1 MSMRILAGGFPAAR
15 QVIPMQ
21 EASIQA
27 TEAEGPRTAKPARSR
42 YVGALDGLRVL
53 AILAVLVYHAN
64 PSWLSGGYFGV
75 TIFFVITGYLT
86 TLSIEREIGRAG
98 HLDYPRFVL
107 KRVTRLLPSML
118 AVVGVT
124 TLLCVFL
131 APNLLPKVKS
141 DAVPALL
148 FVENV
153 FYIVRNVSYFANA
166 GLPSPLTHFWYL
178 GVVMQFY
185 VVWPLVLLG
194 MRKVVRSRR
203 MACGFVGALVVVSA
217 VLMALFYDPTGD
229 TARIYYGPDTRAAE
243 LLMGALAALWTGGR
257 GLSLRAIPVVGPR
270 LKDTPAWTCDA
281 LTITCLAG
289 LGVMCFS
296 LNGYSEFAYRGG
308 MLLAAV
314 LTAILV
320 SCLCRPRSVVA
331 RVLGAH
337 PVAEAGKR
345 AFAVYLWHYPLLVT
359 LNPATRTT
367 ALPAWGWALEFL
379 LILACA
385 EASYRLLEKGQGPR
399 ELAGR
404 TMPFGLAVP
413 QVVLGALGVLCA
425 VVLLLVP
432 IAAEQTGVPTEMQQ
446 MSAEEQQYL
455 AEQQA
460 AAEAAQSGGS
470 GDTTSEGGDAQAA
483 ESQQDN
489 TTFDVSGTYFAGT
502 AFAAAIDQINATN
515 FTVDASTGATNA
527 SVILIGDSVPAG
539 AITQF
544 YKYFPNGYIDA
555 KVGRQLY
562 AGVDVYRSCQAAGH
576 DGDVVVWA
584 IGDNGV
590 ARESQVKELIDAVDP
605 SKHVYLCTVR
615 VPLALQDMNN
625 QLFKDVAAQYD
636 NVDVIDWYAESAGHD
651 EYFWSDGTHLRPEG
665 AEAYVLMLRKA
676 ITGR

>member
-1 MSMRILAGGFPAAR
+1 MTE
-15 QVIPMQ
+15 IP
-21 EASIQA
+21 IQDVA
-27 TEAEGPRTAKPARSR
+27 QKSPTARSPR
-42 YVGALDGLRVL
+42 SHYVGALDGLRVL

-64 PSWLSGGYFGV
+64 PSWLPGGYFGV
-75 TIFFVITGYLT
+75 TVFFVLTGYLT

-98 HLDYPRFVL
+98 RLDYPRFVL

-148 FVENV
+148 FVENA

-178 GVVMQFY
+178 GVIMQFY
-185 VVWPLVLLG
+185 VIWPLVLLG

-203 MACGFVGALVVVSA
+203 MACLAVGTLAIASA
-217 VLMALFYDPTGD
+217 VLMAVLYDPTGD

-243 LLMGALAALWTGGR
+243 LLLGALAALWTGGR
-257 GLSLRAIPVVGPR
+257 GLNLRALPAVGPR
-270 LKDTPAWTCDA
+270 LKDAPAWTCDA
-281 LTITCLAG
+281 VALACLAG
-289 LGVMCFS
+289 LGVMCFL

-314 LTAILV
+314 LTAVLA
-320 SCLCRPRSVVA
+320 SCLCRPQSA
-331 RVLGAH
+331 LAHVLGAR

-345 AFAVYLWHYPLLVT
+345 AFAVYLWHYPLLVV

-367 ALPAWGWALEFL
+367 ELPVWGWALEFL
-379 LILACA
+379 LIFVCA
-385 EASYRLLEKGQGPR
+385 ETSYRLFEKGQGPR

-404 TMPFGLAVP
+404 PMPLGLAVP
-413 QVVLGALGVLCA
+413 QVVFGALGILCA
-425 VVLLLVP
+425 LALLFVP
-432 IAAEQTGVPTEMQQ
+432 ISAEQTGVPTEMQQ

-460 AAEAAQSGGS
+460 AAESAQSGDNGEGS
-470 GDTTSEGGDAQAA
+470 DATGEGDGAQA
-483 ESQQDN
+483 EPQQDN

-502 AFAAAIDQINATN
+502 AFAAAIDQINATS

-527 SVILIGDSVPAG
+527 SVVLIGDSVPAG

-555 KVGRQLY
+555 QVGRQLY
-562 AGVDVYRSCQAAGH
+562 AGVDVYRQCQANGH

>member
-1 MSMRILAGGFPAAR
+1 MAETPIQDAAQKSPAAR
-15 QVIPMQ
+15 
-21 EASIQA
+21 S
-27 TEAEGPRTAKPARSR
+27 PRSH

-64 PSWLSGGYFGV
+64 PSWLPGGYFGV
-75 TIFFVITGYLT
+75 TVFFVLTGYLT
-86 TLSIEREIGRAG
+86 TLSVEREIGRAG
-98 HLDYPRFVL
+98 RLDYPRFVL

-118 AVVGVT
+118 AVVGVS
-124 TLLCVFL
+124 TLLCVLL

-185 VVWPLVLLG
+185 VIWPLVLLG

-203 MACGFVGALVVVSA
+203 TACSAVGILSVASA
-217 VLMALFYDPTGD
+217 VLMAVLYDPAGD

-243 LLMGALAALWTGGR
+243 LLLGALAALWTGGR
-257 GLSLRAIPVVGPR
+257 GLNLRALPAVGPR
-270 LKDTPAWTCDA
+270 LKDAPAWTCDA
-281 LTITCLAG
+281 VALACLAG

-314 LTAILV
+314 LTAVLV
-320 SCLCRPRSVVA
+320 SCLCRPQSA
-331 RVLGAH
+331 LAHVLGAR

-345 AFAVYLWHYPLLVT
+345 AFAAYLWHYPLLVI

-367 ALPAWGWALEFL
+367 ELPVWGWALEFL
-379 LILACA
+379 LIFACA
-385 EASYRLLEKGQGPR
+385 EASYRLFEKGQGPR

-404 TMPFGLAVP
+404 PMPLGLAVP
-413 QVVLGALGVLCA
+413 QVAFGALGVLCA
-425 VVLLLVP
+425 LVLLFVP
-432 IAAEQTGVPTEMQQ
+432 ISAEQTGVPTEMQQ

-460 AAEAAQSGGS
+460 AAESAQSGENGDGS
-470 GDTTSEGGDAQAA
+470 DAAGEGDGSQA
-483 ESQQDN
+483 EPQQDN
-489 TTFDVSGTYFAGT
+489 TTFDVNGTYFAGT
-502 AFAAAIDQINATN
+502 AFAAAIDQINATS

-555 KVGRQLY
+555 QVGRQLY
-562 AGVDVYRSCQAAGH
+562 AGLDVYRQCQANGH

-590 ARESQVKELIDAVDP
+590 ARESQVKELIEAVDP
-605 SKHVYLCTVR
+605 SKRVYLCTVR

-665 AEAYVLMLRKA
+665 AEAYILMLRKA

>member
-1 MSMRILAGGFPAAR
+1 MAETPIQDAAQKSPAVR
-15 QVIPMQ
+15 
-21 EASIQA
+21 S
-27 TEAEGPRTAKPARSR
+27 PRSH

-64 PSWLSGGYFGV
+64 PSWLPGGYFGV
-75 TIFFVITGYLT
+75 TVFFVLTGYLT

-98 HLDYPRFVL
+98 RLDYPRFVL

-153 FYIVRNVSYFANA
+153 FYIVRKVSYFVNA

-203 MACGFVGALVVVSA
+203 TACSAVGILSVASA
-217 VLMALFYDPTGD
+217 VLMAVLYDPAGD

-243 LLMGALAALWTGGR
+243 LLLGALAALWTGGR
-257 GLSLRAIPVVGPR
+257 GLNLRALPAVEPR
-270 LKDTPAWTCDA
+270 LKDAPAWTCDA
-281 LTITCLAG
+281 VALACLAG

-314 LTAILV
+314 LTAVLV
-320 SCLCRPRSVVA
+320 SCLCRPQSA
-331 RVLGAH
+331 LAHVLGAR

-345 AFAVYLWHYPLLVT
+345 AFAAYLWHYPLLVI

-367 ALPAWGWALEFL
+367 ELPVWGWALEFL
-379 LILACA
+379 LIFACA
-385 EASYRLLEKGQGPR
+385 EASYRLFEKGQGLR

-404 TMPFGLAVP
+404 PMPLGLAVP
-413 QVVLGALGVLCA
+413 QVAFGALGVLCA
-425 VVLLLVP
+425 LVLLFVP
-432 IAAEQTGVPTEMQQ
+432 ISAEQTGVPTEMQQ

-460 AAEAAQSGGS
+460 AAESARSDENGDGSEAAGEGDGS
-470 GDTTSEGGDAQAA
+470 QA
-483 ESQQDN
+483 EPQQDN

-502 AFAAAIDQINATN
+502 AFAAAIDQINATS

-555 KVGRQLY
+555 QVGRQLY
-562 AGVDVYRSCQAAGH
+562 AGLDVYRQCQANGH

-590 ARESQVKELIDAVDP
+590 ARESQVKELIEAVDP

-665 AEAYVLMLRKA
+665 AEAYILMLRKA

>member
-1 MSMRILAGGFPAAR
+1 MAEAANQGSAAAMTPAGR
-15 QVIPMQ
+15 
-21 EASIQA
+21 A
-27 TEAEGPRTAKPARSR
+27 TRSH

-64 PSWLSGGYFGV
+64 PSWLPGGYFGV
-75 TIFFVITGYLT
+75 TVFFVLTGYLT
-86 TLSIEREIGRAG
+86 TLSIEREIGRARR
-98 HLDYPRFVL
+98 LDYPRFVL

-118 AVVGVT
+118 AVVGVS

-185 VVWPLVLLG
+185 IIWPLVLLG

-203 MACGFVGALVVVSA
+203 IACSAVGILAIASA
-217 VLMALFYDPTGD
+217 VLMAVLYDPTGD
-229 TARIYYGPDTRAAE
+229 TARVYYGPDTRAAE
-243 LLMGALAALWTGGR
+243 LLLGALAALWTGGR
-257 GLSLRAIPVVGPR
+257 GLNLRALPAVGPR
-270 LKDTPAWTCDA
+270 LKDAPAWTCDA
-281 LTITCLAG
+281 VALACLAG

-314 LTAILV
+314 LTAVLA
-320 SCLCRPRSVVA
+320 SCLCRPQSA
-331 RVLGAH
+331 LAHVLGAR

-345 AFAVYLWHYPLLVT
+345 AFAVYLWHYPLLVV

-367 ALPAWGWALEFL
+367 ELPVWGWALEFL
-379 LILACA
+379 LIFVCA
-385 EASYRLLEKGQGPR
+385 EASYRLFEKGQGPR

-404 TMPFGLAVP
+404 PMPLGLAVP
-413 QVVLGALGVLCA
+413 QVVFGALGILCA
-425 VVLLLVP
+425 LALLFVP
-432 IAAEQTGVPTEMQQ
+432 ISAEQTGVPTEMQQ

-460 AAEAAQSGGS
+460 AAESAQSGENGDGS
-470 GDTTSEGGDAQAA
+470 DAADEGDGSQA
-483 ESQQDN
+483 EPQQDN

-502 AFAAAIDQINATN
+502 AFAAAIDQINATS

-527 SVILIGDSVPAG
+527 SVVLIGDSVPAG

-555 KVGRQLY
+555 QVGRQLY
-562 AGVDVYRSCQAAGH
+562 AGVDVYRQCQANGH

-590 ARESQVKELIDAVDP
+590 ARESQVKELIEAVDP

>member
-1 MSMRILAGGFPAAR
+1 MAETPIQDAAQKSPAVR
-15 QVIPMQ
+15 
-21 EASIQA
+21 S
-27 TEAEGPRTAKPARSR
+27 PRSH

-64 PSWLSGGYFGV
+64 PSWLPGGYFGV
-75 TIFFVITGYLT
+75 TVFFVLTGYLT

-98 HLDYPRFVL
+98 RLDYPRFVL

-118 AVVGVT
+118 AVVGVS

-153 FYIVRNVSYFANA
+153 FYIVRKVSYFANA

-203 MACGFVGALVVVSA
+203 TACSAVGILSVASA
-217 VLMALFYDPTGD
+217 VLMAVLYDPAGD

-243 LLMGALAALWTGGR
+243 LLLGALAALWTGGR
-257 GLSLRAIPVVGPR
+257 GLNLRALPAVEPR
-270 LKDTPAWTCDA
+270 LKDAPAWTCDA
-281 LTITCLAG
+281 VALACLAG

-308 MLLAAV
+308 MFLAAV
-314 LTAILV
+314 LTAVLV
-320 SCLCRPRSVVA
+320 SCLCRPQSA
-331 RVLGAH
+331 LAHVLGAR

-345 AFAVYLWHYPLLVT
+345 AFAAYLWHYPLLVI

-367 ALPAWGWALEFL
+367 ELPVWGWALEFL
-379 LILACA
+379 LIFACA
-385 EASYRLLEKGQGPR
+385 EASYRLFEKGQGLR

-404 TMPFGLAVP
+404 PMPLGLAVP
-413 QVVLGALGVLCA
+413 QVAFGALGVLCA
-425 VVLLLVP
+425 LVLLVVP
-432 IAAEQTGVPTEMQQ
+432 ISAEQTGVPTEMQQ

-460 AAEAAQSGGS
+460 AAESAQSGENGDGS
-470 GDTTSEGGDAQAA
+470 DATGEGDGYQA
-483 ESQQDN
+483 EPQQDN

-502 AFAAAIDQINATN
+502 AFAAAIDQINATS

-555 KVGRQLY
+555 QVGRQLY
-562 AGVDVYRSCQAAGH
+562 AGLDVYRQCQANGH

-590 ARESQVKELIDAVDP
+590 ARESQVKELIEAVDP

-665 AEAYVLMLRKA
+665 AEAYILMLRKA

>member
-1 MSMRILAGGFPAAR
+1 MAETPIQDAAQKSPAVR
-15 QVIPMQ
+15 
-21 EASIQA
+21 S
-27 TEAEGPRTAKPARSR
+27 PRSH

-64 PSWLSGGYFGV
+64 PSWLPGGYFGV
-75 TIFFVITGYLT
+75 TVFFVLTGYLT

-98 HLDYPRFVL
+98 RLDYPRFVL

-118 AVVGVT
+118 AVVGVS

-153 FYIVRNVSYFANA
+153 FYIVRKVSYFANA

-185 VVWPLVLLG
+185 VIWPLVLLG

-203 MACGFVGALVVVSA
+203 TACSAVGILSVASA
-217 VLMALFYDPTGD
+217 VLMAVLYDPAGD

-243 LLMGALAALWTGGR
+243 LLLGALAALWTGGR
-257 GLSLRAIPVVGPR
+257 GLNLRALPAVEPR
-270 LKDTPAWTCDA
+270 LKDAPAWTCDA
-281 LTITCLAG
+281 VALACLAG

-314 LTAILV
+314 LTAVLV
-320 SCLCRPRSVVA
+320 SCLCRPQSA
-331 RVLGAH
+331 LAHVLGAR

-345 AFAVYLWHYPLLVT
+345 AFAAYLWHYPLLVI

-367 ALPAWGWALEFL
+367 ELPVWGWALEFL
-379 LILACA
+379 LIFACA
-385 EASYRLLEKGQGPR
+385 EASYRLFEKGQGLR

-404 TMPFGLAVP
+404 PMPLGLAVP
-413 QVVLGALGVLCA
+413 QVAFGALGVLCA
-425 VVLLLVP
+425 LVLLVVP
-432 IAAEQTGVPTEMQQ
+432 ISAEQTGVPTEMQQ

-460 AAEAAQSGGS
+460 AAESARSGENGDGSDAAGEGDGS
-470 GDTTSEGGDAQAA
+470 QA
-483 ESQQDN
+483 EPQQDN

-502 AFAAAIDQINATN
+502 AFAAAIDQINATS

-555 KVGRQLY
+555 QVGRQLY
-562 AGVDVYRSCQAAGH
+562 AGLDVYRQCQANGH

-590 ARESQVKELIDAVDP
+590 ARESQVKELIEAVDP
-605 SKHVYLCTVR
+605 SKHIYLCTVR

-665 AEAYVLMLRKA
+665 AEAYILMLRKA

>member
-1 MSMRILAGGFPAAR
+1 MTETPIQDAAQKSPAAR
-15 QVIPMQ
+15 
-21 EASIQA
+21 S
-27 TEAEGPRTAKPARSR
+27 PRSH

-64 PSWLSGGYFGV
+64 PSWLPGGYFGV
-75 TIFFVITGYLT
+75 TVFFVLTGYLT

-98 HLDYPRFVL
+98 RLDYPRFVL

-153 FYIVRNVSYFANA
+153 FYIVRNVSYFANT

-185 VVWPLVLLG
+185 VIWPLVLLG

-203 MACGFVGALVVVSA
+203 MACSAVGILAIASA
-217 VLMALFYDPTGD
+217 VLMAVLYDPAGD
-229 TARIYYGPDTRAAE
+229 TARVYYGPDTRAAE
-243 LLMGALAALWTGGR
+243 LLLGALAALWTGGR
-257 GLSLRAIPVVGPR
+257 GLNLRALPAVGPR
-270 LKDTPAWTCDA
+270 LKDAPAWTCDA
-281 LTITCLAG
+281 VALACLAG
-289 LGVMCFS
+289 LGVMCFL

-314 LTAILV
+314 LTAVLA
-320 SCLCRPRSVVA
+320 SCLCRPQSA
-331 RVLGAH
+331 LAHVLGAR

-345 AFAVYLWHYPLLVT
+345 AFAVYLWHYPLLVV

-367 ALPAWGWALEFL
+367 ELPVWGWVLEFL
-379 LILACA
+379 LIFACA
-385 EASYRLLEKGQGPR
+385 EASYRLFEKGRSPR

-404 TMPFGLAVP
+404 PMPLGLAVP
-413 QVVLGALGVLCA
+413 QVVFGALGVLCA
-425 VVLLLVP
+425 LVLIFVP
-432 IAAEQTGVPTEMQQ
+432 ISAEQTGVPTEMQQ

-460 AAEAAQSGGS
+460 AAESGENGDGSDAADEGDGS
-470 GDTTSEGGDAQAA
+470 QA
-483 ESQQDN
+483 EPQQDN

-502 AFAAAIDQINATN
+502 AFAAAIDQINATS

-527 SVILIGDSVPAG
+527 SVVLIGDSVPAG

-555 KVGRQLY
+555 QVGRQLY
-562 AGVDVYRSCQAAGH
+562 AGVDVYRQCQANGH

-590 ARESQVKELIDAVDP
+590 ARENQVKELIDAVDP

>member
-1 MSMRILAGGFPAAR
+1 MAEAANQGSAAAMTPAGR
-15 QVIPMQ
+15 
-21 EASIQA
+21 A
-27 TEAEGPRTAKPARSR
+27 TRSH

-64 PSWLSGGYFGV
+64 PSWLPGGYFGV
-75 TIFFVITGYLT
+75 TVFFVVTGYLT

-98 HLDYPRFVL
+98 RLDYPRFVL

-141 DAVPALL
+141 DVVPALL

-185 VVWPLVLLG
+185 VIWPLVLLG

-203 MACGFVGALVVVSA
+203 MACTVVGILAVASA
-217 VLMALFYDPTGD
+217 VLMAVLYDPTGD

-243 LLMGALAALWTGGR
+243 LLLGALAALWTGGH
-257 GLSLRAIPVVGPR
+257 GLNLRALPAMGPR
-270 LKDTPAWTCDA
+270 LKDAPAWTCDA
-281 LTITCLAG
+281 LALACLAG

-314 LTAILV
+314 LTAVLV
-320 SCLCRPRSVVA
+320 SCLCRPQSA
-331 RVLGAH
+331 PAHVLGAR

-345 AFAVYLWHYPLLVT
+345 AFAVYLWHYPMLVV

-367 ALPAWGWALEFL
+367 ELPVWGWALEFM

-385 EASYRLLEKGQGPR
+385 EASYRLFEKGQGPR

-404 TMPFGLAVP
+404 PMPLGLAVP
-413 QVVLGALGVLCA
+413 QVAFGALGVLCA
-425 VVLLLVP
+425 LVLLFVP
-432 IAAEQTGVPTEMQQ
+432 ISAEQTGVPTEMQQ

-460 AAEAAQSGGS
+460 VAESAQSGDNGE
-470 GDTTSEGGDAQAA
+470 GDGAQSEP
-483 ESQQDN
+483 QQDD
-489 TTFDVSGTYFAGT
+489 TKFDVSGTYFAGT
-502 AFAAAIDQINATN
+502 AFAAAIDQINATS

-527 SVILIGDSVPAG
+527 SVVLIGDSVPAG

-555 KVGRQLY
+555 QVGRQLY
-562 AGVDVYRSCQAAGH
+562 AGVDVYRQCQANGH

>member
-1 MSMRILAGGFPAAR
+1 MTETPIQDVAQKSPAAR
-15 QVIPMQ
+15 
-21 EASIQA
+21 S
-27 TEAEGPRTAKPARSR
+27 PRSH

-64 PSWLSGGYFGV
+64 PSWLPGGYFGV
-75 TIFFVITGYLT
+75 TVFFVLTGYLT

-98 HLDYPRFVL
+98 RLDYPRFVL

-148 FVENV
+148 FVENA

-178 GVVMQFY
+178 GVIMQFY
-185 VVWPLVLLG
+185 VIWPLVLLG

-203 MACGFVGALVVVSA
+203 MACLAAGTLAIASA
-217 VLMALFYDPTGD
+217 VLMAVLYDPTGD

-243 LLMGALAALWTGGR
+243 LLLGALAALWTGGR
-257 GLSLRAIPVVGPR
+257 GLNLRALPAVGPR
-270 LKDTPAWTCDA
+270 LKDAPAWTCDA
-281 LTITCLAG
+281 VALACLAG

-314 LTAILV
+314 LTAVLV
-320 SCLCRPRSVVA
+320 SCLCRPQSA
-331 RVLGAH
+331 LAHVLGAR

-345 AFAVYLWHYPLLVT
+345 AFAAYLWHYPLLVV

-367 ALPAWGWALEFL
+367 ELPVWGWALEFL
-379 LILACA
+379 LIFACA
-385 EASYRLLEKGQGPR
+385 EASYRLFEKGRGPR

-404 TMPFGLAVP
+404 PMPLGLAVP
-413 QVVLGALGVLCA
+413 QVVFGALGVLCA
-425 VVLLLVP
+425 LVLLFVP
-432 IAAEQTGVPTEMQQ
+432 ISAEQTGVPTEMQQ

-460 AAEAAQSGGS
+460 AAESAQSGENGDGS
-470 GDTTSEGGDAQAA
+470 DAAGEGDGSQA
-483 ESQQDN
+483 EPQQDN

-502 AFAAAIDQINATN
+502 AFAAAIDQINATS

-555 KVGRQLY
+555 QVGRQLY
-562 AGVDVYRSCQAAGH
+562 AGVDVYRQCQANGH

>member
-1 MSMRILAGGFPAAR
+1 MTETPIQDVAQKSPAAR
-15 QVIPMQ
+15 
-21 EASIQA
+21 S
-27 TEAEGPRTAKPARSR
+27 PRSH

-64 PSWLSGGYFGV
+64 PSWLPGGYFGV
-75 TIFFVITGYLT
+75 TVFFVLTGYLT

-98 HLDYPRFVL
+98 RLDYPRFVL

-178 GVVMQFY
+178 GVLMQFY
-185 VVWPLVLLG
+185 VIWPLVLLG

-203 MACGFVGALVVVSA
+203 MACSAVGILAIASA
-217 VLMALFYDPTGD
+217 VLMAVLYDPTGD

-243 LLMGALAALWTGGR
+243 LLLGALAALWTGGR
-257 GLSLRAIPVVGPR
+257 GLNLRALPAVGSR
-270 LKDTPAWTCDA
+270 LKDASAWTCDA
-281 LTITCLAG
+281 VALACLAG
-289 LGVMCFS
+289 LGIMCFS
-296 LNGYSEFAYRGG
+296 LNGYSEFAYRSG

-314 LTAILV
+314 LTAVLV
-320 SCLCRPRSVVA
+320 SCLCRPQSA
-331 RVLGAH
+331 LAHVLGAR

-345 AFAVYLWHYPLLVT
+345 AFSVYLWHYPLLVV

-367 ALPAWGWALEFL
+367 ELPVWGWALEFL
-379 LILACA
+379 LIFACA
-385 EASYRLLEKGQGPR
+385 EASYRLFEKGRGPR

-404 TMPFGLAVP
+404 PMPLGLAVP
-413 QVVLGALGVLCA
+413 QLVFGALGVLCA
-425 VVLLLVP
+425 LVLLFVP
-432 IAAEQTGVPTEMQQ
+432 ISAEQTGVPTEMQQ

-460 AAEAAQSGGS
+460 AAESAQSGDNGE
-470 GDTTSEGGDAQAA
+470 GDGAQSEP
-483 ESQQDN
+483 QQDN

-502 AFAAAIDQINATN
+502 AFAAAIDQINATS

-555 KVGRQLY
+555 QVGRQLY
-562 AGVDVYRSCQAAGH
+562 AGVDVYRQCQANGH

>member
-1 MSMRILAGGFPAAR
+1 MTEIPIQDAAQKSPAAR
-15 QVIPMQ
+15 
-21 EASIQA
+21 S
-27 TEAEGPRTAKPARSR
+27 PRSH

-64 PSWLSGGYFGV
+64 PSWLPGGYFGV
-75 TIFFVITGYLT
+75 TVFFVLTGYLT

-98 HLDYPRFVL
+98 RLDYPRFVL

-141 DAVPALL
+141 DVVPALL

-178 GVVMQFY
+178 GVIMQFY
-185 VVWPLVLLG
+185 VIWPLVLLG

-203 MACGFVGALVVVSA
+203 MACSAVGILAVASA
-217 VLMALFYDPTGD
+217 VLMAVLYDPAGD

-243 LLMGALAALWTGGR
+243 LLLGALAALWTGGR
-257 GLSLRAIPVVGPR
+257 GLNLRALPAVGPR
-270 LKDTPAWTCDA
+270 LKDAPAWTCDA
-281 LTITCLAG
+281 AALACLAG

-314 LTAILV
+314 LTAVLV
-320 SCLCRPRSVVA
+320 SCLCRPQSA
-331 RVLGAH
+331 LAHVLGAR

-345 AFAVYLWHYPLLVT
+345 AFAVYLWHYPLLVV

-367 ALPAWGWALEFL
+367 ELPVWGWALEFL
-379 LILACA
+379 LIFACA
-385 EASYRLLEKGQGPR
+385 EASYRLFEKGQGPR
-399 ELAGR
+399 ELAGHP
-404 TMPFGLAVP
+404 MPLGLAVP
-413 QVVLGALGVLCA
+413 QVVFGALGVLCA
-425 VVLLLVP
+425 LALLFVP
-432 IAAEQTGVPTEMQQ
+432 ISAEQTGVPTEMQQ

-460 AAEAAQSGGS
+460 AAESAQSGENGDGS
-470 GDTTSEGGDAQAA
+470 DAAGEGDGSQA
-483 ESQQDN
+483 EPQQDN

-502 AFAAAIDQINATN
+502 AFAGAIDQINATS

-555 KVGRQLY
+555 QVGRQLY
-562 AGVDVYRSCQAAGH
+562 AGVDVYRQCQANGH

-590 ARESQVKELIDAVDP
+590 ARESQVKELIDAVEP

>member
-1 MSMRILAGGFPAAR
+1 MTETPIQDVAQKSPAAR
-15 QVIPMQ
+15 
-21 EASIQA
+21 S
-27 TEAEGPRTAKPARSR
+27 PRSH

-64 PSWLSGGYFGV
+64 PSWLPGGYFGV
-75 TIFFVITGYLT
+75 TVFFVLTGYLT

-98 HLDYPRFVL
+98 RLDYPRFVL

-178 GVVMQFY
+178 GVLMQFY
-185 VVWPLVLLG
+185 VIWPLVLLG

-203 MACGFVGALVVVSA
+203 MACSAVGILAIASA
-217 VLMALFYDPTGD
+217 VLMAVLYDPTGD

-243 LLMGALAALWTGGR
+243 LLLGALAALWTGGR
-257 GLSLRAIPVVGPR
+257 GLNLRALPAVGSR
-270 LKDTPAWTCDA
+270 LKDASAWTCDA
-281 LTITCLAG
+281 VALACLAG
-289 LGVMCFS
+289 LGIMCFS
-296 LNGYSEFAYRGG
+296 LNGYSEFAYRSG

-314 LTAILV
+314 LTAVLV
-320 SCLCRPRSVVA
+320 SCLCRPQSA
-331 RVLGAH
+331 LAHVLGAR

-345 AFAVYLWHYPLLVT
+345 AFSVYLWHYPLLVV

-367 ALPAWGWALEFL
+367 ELPVWGWALEFL
-379 LILACA
+379 LIFACA
-385 EASYRLLEKGQGPR
+385 EASYRLFEKGRGPR

-404 TMPFGLAVP
+404 PMPLGLAVP
-413 QVVLGALGVLCA
+413 QVVFGALGVLCA
-425 VVLLLVP
+425 LVLLFVP
-432 IAAEQTGVPTEMQQ
+432 ISAEQTGVPTEMQQ

-460 AAEAAQSGGS
+460 AAESAQSGDNGE
-470 GDTTSEGGDAQAA
+470 GDGAQSEP
-483 ESQQDN
+483 QQDN

-502 AFAAAIDQINATN
+502 AFAAAIDQINATS

-539 AITQF
+539 AVTQF

-555 KVGRQLY
+555 QVGRQLY

>member
-1 MSMRILAGGFPAAR
+1 MSETPIQDAAQKSPAVR
-15 QVIPMQ
+15 
-21 EASIQA
+21 S
-27 TEAEGPRTAKPARSR
+27 PRSH

-64 PSWLSGGYFGV
+64 PSWLPGGYFGV
-75 TIFFVITGYLT
+75 TVFFVLTGYLT

-98 HLDYPRFVL
+98 RLDYPRFVL

-118 AVVGVT
+118 AVVGVS

-153 FYIVRNVSYFANA
+153 FYIVRKVSYFANA

-203 MACGFVGALVVVSA
+203 TACSAVGILSVASA
-217 VLMALFYDPTGD
+217 VLMAVLYDPAGD

-243 LLMGALAALWTGGR
+243 LLLGALAALWTGGR
-257 GLSLRAIPVVGPR
+257 GLNLRALPAVEPR
-270 LKDTPAWTCDA
+270 LKDAPAWTCDA
-281 LTITCLAG
+281 VALACLAG

-314 LTAILV
+314 LTAVLV
-320 SCLCRPRSVVA
+320 SCLCRPQSA
-331 RVLGAH
+331 LAHVLGAR

-345 AFAVYLWHYPLLVT
+345 AFAAYLWHYPLLVI

-367 ALPAWGWALEFL
+367 ELPVWGWALEFL
-379 LILACA
+379 LIFACA
-385 EASYRLLEKGQGPR
+385 EASYRLFEKGQGPR

-404 TMPFGLAVP
+404 PMPLGLAVP
-413 QVVLGALGVLCA
+413 QVAFGALGVLCA
-425 VVLLLVP
+425 LVLLVVP
-432 IAAEQTGVPTEMQQ
+432 ISAEQTGVPTEMQQ

-460 AAEAAQSGGS
+460 AAESARSGENGDGSDAAGEGDGS
-470 GDTTSEGGDAQAA
+470 QA
-483 ESQQDN
+483 EPQQDN

-502 AFAAAIDQINATN
+502 AFAAAIDQINATS

-555 KVGRQLY
+555 QVGRQLY
-562 AGVDVYRSCQAAGH
+562 AGLDVYRQCQANGH

-590 ARESQVKELIDAVDP
+590 ARESQVKELIEAVDP

-665 AEAYVLMLRKA
+665 AEAYILMLRKA

>member
-1 MSMRILAGGFPAAR
+1 MTETPIQDVAQKSPAAR
-15 QVIPMQ
+15 
-21 EASIQA
+21 S
-27 TEAEGPRTAKPARSR
+27 PRSH

-53 AILAVLVYHAN
+53 AILAVLLYHAN
-64 PSWLSGGYFGV
+64 PSWLPGGYFGV
-75 TIFFVITGYLT
+75 TVFFVVTGYLT

-98 HLDYPRFVL
+98 RLDYPRFVL

-148 FVENV
+148 FVENI

-203 MACGFVGALVVVSA
+203 MACSAVGLLAIASA
-217 VLMALFYDPTGD
+217 VLMAVLYDPTGD

-243 LLMGALAALWTGGR
+243 LLLGALAALWTGGR
-257 GLSLRAIPVVGPR
+257 GLNLRALPAVGPR
-270 LKDTPAWTCDA
+270 LKDAPAWTCDA
-281 LTITCLAG
+281 VALACLAG

-314 LTAILV
+314 LTAVLV
-320 SCLCRPRSVVA
+320 SCLCRPQSA
-331 RVLGAH
+331 LAHVLGARR
-337 PVAEAGKR
+337 VAEAGKR
-345 AFAVYLWHYPLLVT
+345 AFAVYLWHYPLLVV

-367 ALPAWGWALEFL
+367 ELPVWGWALEFL
-379 LILACA
+379 LIFACA
-385 EASYRLLEKGQGPR
+385 EASYQLFEKGRGPR

-404 TMPFGLAVP
+404 PMPLGLAVP
-413 QVVLGALGVLCA
+413 QVAFGALGVLCA
-425 VVLLLVP
+425 LVLLFVP
-432 IAAEQTGVPTEMQQ
+432 ISAEQTGVPTEMQQ

-460 AAEAAQSGGS
+460 AAESAQSGKS
-470 GDTTSEGGDAQAA
+470 GEGDDSQA
-483 ESQQDN
+483 EPQQDN

-502 AFAAAIDQINATN
+502 AFAAAIDQINATS

-539 AITQF
+539 AVTQF

-555 KVGRQLY
+555 QVGRQLY
-562 AGVDVYRSCQAAGH
+562 AGVDVYRQCQANGH

-636 NVDVIDWYAESAGHD
+636 NVDVIDWYAQSAGHD

>member
-1 MSMRILAGGFPAAR
+1 MTETPIQDAAQKSPATR
-15 QVIPMQ
+15 
-21 EASIQA
+21 S
-27 TEAEGPRTAKPARSR
+27 PRSH

-64 PSWLSGGYFGV
+64 PSWLPGGYFGV
-75 TIFFVITGYLT
+75 TVFFVLTGYLT

-98 HLDYPRFVL
+98 RLDYPRFVL

-141 DAVPALL
+141 DAVPAFL

-185 VVWPLVLLG
+185 AIWPLVLLG

-203 MACGFVGALVVVSA
+203 MACSAVGILAVASA
-217 VLMALFYDPTGD
+217 VLMAVLYDPAGD
-229 TARIYYGPDTRAAE
+229 TARVYYGPDTRAAE
-243 LLMGALAALWTGGR
+243 LLLGALAALWTGGR
-257 GLSLRAIPVVGPR
+257 GLNLRALPAVGPR
-270 LKDTPAWTCDA
+270 LKDAPAWTCDA
-281 LTITCLAG
+281 VALACLAG

-314 LTAILV
+314 LTAVLV
-320 SCLCRPRSVVA
+320 SCLCRPQSA
-331 RVLGAH
+331 LAHVLGAR

-345 AFAVYLWHYPLLVT
+345 AFAVYLWHYPLLVV

-367 ALPAWGWALEFL
+367 ELPVWGWALEFL
-379 LILACA
+379 LIFACA
-385 EASYRLLEKGQGPR
+385 EASYRLFEKGQGPR
-399 ELAGR
+399 EVTGR
-404 TMPFGLAVP
+404 PMPLGLAVP
-413 QVVLGALGVLCA
+413 QVAFGALGVLCA
-425 VVLLLVP
+425 LVLLFVP
-432 IAAEQTGVPTEMQQ
+432 TSAEQTGVPTEMQQ

-460 AAEAAQSGGS
+460 AAESAQSGENDDGS
-470 GDTTSEGGDAQAA
+470 DAAGEGDGSQA
-483 ESQQDN
+483 EPQQDN

-502 AFAAAIDQINATN
+502 AFAAAIDQINATS

-527 SVILIGDSVPAG
+527 SVVLIGDSVPAG

-555 KVGRQLY
+555 QVGRQLY
-562 AGVDVYRSCQAAGH
+562 AGVDVYRQCQANGH

-590 ARESQVKELIDAVDP
+590 ARESQVKELIEAVDP

>member
-1 MSMRILAGGFPAAR
+1 MTETPIQDVAQKSPAAR
-15 QVIPMQ
+15 
-21 EASIQA
+21 S
-27 TEAEGPRTAKPARSR
+27 PRSH

-64 PSWLSGGYFGV
+64 PSWLPGGYFGV
-75 TIFFVITGYLT
+75 TVFFVVTGYLT

-98 HLDYPRFVL
+98 RLDYPRFVL

-118 AVVGVT
+118 AAVGVT

-185 VVWPLVLLG
+185 VIWPLVLLG

-203 MACGFVGALVVVSA
+203 MACSAVGILAIASA
-217 VLMALFYDPTGD
+217 VLMAVLYDPTGD

-243 LLMGALAALWTGGR
+243 LLLGALAALWTGGR
-257 GLSLRAIPVVGPR
+257 GLNLRALPAVGPR
-270 LKDTPAWTCDA
+270 LKDAPAWTCDA
-281 LTITCLAG
+281 VALACLAG

-314 LTAILV
+314 LTAVLV
-320 SCLCRPRSVVA
+320 SCLCRPQSA
-331 RVLGAH
+331 LAHVLGAR

-345 AFAVYLWHYPLLVT
+345 AFAVYLWHYPLLVV

-367 ALPAWGWALEFL
+367 ELPVWGWALEFL
-379 LILACA
+379 LIFACA
-385 EASYRLLEKGQGPR
+385 EASYQLFEKGQGPR

-404 TMPFGLAVP
+404 PMPLGLAVP
-413 QVVLGALGVLCA
+413 QVAFGALGVLCA
-425 VVLLLVP
+425 LALLFVP
-432 IAAEQTGVPTEMQQ
+432 ISAEQTGVPTEMQQ

-460 AAEAAQSGGS
+460 AAESAQSGDNGE
-470 GDTTSEGGDAQAA
+470 GDGAQSEP
-483 ESQQDN
+483 QQDN

-502 AFAAAIDQINATN
+502 AFAAAIDQINATS

-555 KVGRQLY
+555 QVGRQLY
-562 AGVDVYRSCQAAGH
+562 AGVDVYRQCQANGH

-636 NVDVIDWYAESAGHD
+636 NVDVIDWYAQSAGHD

>member
-1 MSMRILAGGFPAAR
+1 MAETPIQDAAQKSPAVR
-15 QVIPMQ
+15 
-21 EASIQA
+21 S
-27 TEAEGPRTAKPARSR
+27 PRSH

-64 PSWLSGGYFGV
+64 PSWLPGGYFGV
-75 TIFFVITGYLT
+75 TVFFVLTGYLT

-98 HLDYPRFVL
+98 RLDYPRFVL

-118 AVVGVT
+118 AVVGVS

-153 FYIVRNVSYFANA
+153 FYIVRKVSYFANA

-185 VVWPLVLLG
+185 VIWPLVLLG

-203 MACGFVGALVVVSA
+203 TACSAVGILSVASA
-217 VLMALFYDPTGD
+217 VLMAVLYDPAGD

-243 LLMGALAALWTGGR
+243 LLLGALAALWTGGR
-257 GLSLRAIPVVGPR
+257 GLNLRALPAVEPR
-270 LKDTPAWTCDA
+270 LKDAPAWTCDA
-281 LTITCLAG
+281 VALACLAG

-308 MLLAAV
+308 MLLSAV
-314 LTAILV
+314 LTAVLV
-320 SCLCRPRSVVA
+320 SCLCRPQSA
-331 RVLGAH
+331 LAHVLGAR

-345 AFAVYLWHYPLLVT
+345 AFAAYLWHYPLLVI

-367 ALPAWGWALEFL
+367 EIPVWGWALEFL
-379 LILACA
+379 LIFACA
-385 EASYRLLEKGQGPR
+385 EASYRLFEKGQGPR

-404 TMPFGLAVP
+404 PMPLGLAVP
-413 QVVLGALGVLCA
+413 QVAFGALGVLCA
-425 VVLLLVP
+425 LVLLVVP
-432 IAAEQTGVPTEMQQ
+432 ISAEQTGVPTEMQQ

-460 AAEAAQSGGS
+460 AAESARSGENGDGSDAAGEGDGS
-470 GDTTSEGGDAQAA
+470 QA
-483 ESQQDN
+483 EPQQDN

-502 AFAAAIDQINATN
+502 AFAAAIDQINATS

-555 KVGRQLY
+555 QVGRQLY
-562 AGVDVYRSCQAAGH
+562 AGLDVYRQCQANGH

-590 ARESQVKELIDAVDP
+590 ARESQVKELIEAVDP

-665 AEAYVLMLRKA
+665 AEAYILMLRKA

>member
-1 MSMRILAGGFPAAR
+1 MEEAFPKDGADDGTLGSR
-15 QVIPMQ
+15 
-21 EASIQA
+21 
-27 TEAEGPRTAKPARSR
+27 GARSR

-64 PSWLSGGYFGV
+64 PSWLPGGYFGV
-75 TIFFVITGYLT
+75 TVFFVITGYLT
-86 TLSIEREIGRAG
+86 TLSIEREIGRTG
-98 HLDYPRFVL
+98 RLDYPRFVL
-107 KRVTRLLPSML
+107 RRVTRLLPSML

-141 DAVPALL
+141 DAMPALL

-153 FYIVRNVSYFANA
+153 LYIVRNVSYFANA

-203 MACGFVGALVVVSA
+203 MACGVVGVLVVVSA
-217 VLMALFYDPTGD
+217 VLMAVFYDPTGD

-243 LLMGALAALWTGGR
+243 LLMGGLAALWTGGR
-257 GLSLRAIPVVGPR
+257 GLNLGTIPKLGSR
-270 LKDTPAWTCDA
+270 LKNAPAWTCDGLA
-281 LTITCLAG
+281 VACLAG
-289 LGVMCFS
+289 LSVMCFS

-314 LTAILV
+314 LTAVLV
-320 SCLCRPRSVVA
+320 SCLCRPGSVTA
-331 RVLGAH
+331 RVLGAR

-345 AFAVYLWHYPLLVT
+345 AFAVYLWHYPLLVV

-367 ALPAWGWALEFL
+367 ELPVWGWALEFL
-379 LILACA
+379 LIFACA
-385 EASYRLLEKGQGPR
+385 EASYWLFEKGQGPR

-404 TMPFGLAVP
+404 PMPLGLAVP
-413 QVVLGALGVLCA
+413 QVAFGALGVLCA
-425 VVLLLVP
+425 LVLLFVP
-432 IAAEQTGVPTEMQQ
+432 ISAEQTGVPTEMQQ

-460 AAEAAQSGGS
+460 AAESAQSGENGDGS
-470 GDTTSEGGDAQAA
+470 DAAGEGDGSQA
-483 ESQQDN
+483 EPQQDN
-489 TTFDVSGTYFAGT
+489 TNFDVSGTYFAGT
-502 AFAAAIDQINATN
+502 AFAAAIDQINATS

-555 KVGRQLY
+555 QVGRQLY
-562 AGVDVYRSCQAAGH
+562 AGLDVYRQCQANGH

-590 ARESQVKELIDAVDP
+590 ARESQVKELIEAVDP

-651 EYFWSDGTHLRPEG
+651 DYFWSDGTHLRPEG

>member
-1 MSMRILAGGFPAAR
+1 MAETPIQDAAQKSPAVR
-15 QVIPMQ
+15 
-21 EASIQA
+21 S
-27 TEAEGPRTAKPARSR
+27 PRSH

-64 PSWLSGGYFGV
+64 PSWLPGGYFGV
-75 TIFFVITGYLT
+75 TVFFVLTGYLT

-98 HLDYPRFVL
+98 RLDYPRFVL

-118 AVVGVT
+118 AVVGVS

-153 FYIVRNVSYFANA
+153 FYIVRKVSYFANA

-185 VVWPLVLLG
+185 VIWPLVLLG

-203 MACGFVGALVVVSA
+203 TACSAVGILSVASA
-217 VLMALFYDPTGD
+217 VLMAVLYDPAGD

-243 LLMGALAALWTGGR
+243 LLLGALAALWTGGR
-257 GLSLRAIPVVGPR
+257 GLNLRALPAVEPR
-270 LKDTPAWTCDA
+270 LKDAPAWTCDA
-281 LTITCLAG
+281 VALACLAG

-314 LTAILV
+314 LTAVLV
-320 SCLCRPRSVVA
+320 SCLCRPQSA
-331 RVLGAH
+331 LAHVLGAR

-345 AFAVYLWHYPLLVT
+345 AFAAYLWHYPLLVI

-367 ALPAWGWALEFL
+367 ELPVWGWALEFL
-379 LILACA
+379 LIFACA
-385 EASYRLLEKGQGPR
+385 EASYRLFEKGQGLR

-404 TMPFGLAVP
+404 PMPLGLAVP
-413 QVVLGALGVLCA
+413 QVAFGALGVLCA
-425 VVLLLVP
+425 LVLLVVP
-432 IAAEQTGVPTEMQQ
+432 ISAEQTGVPTEMQQ

-460 AAEAAQSGGS
+460 AAESARSGENGDGSDAAGE
-470 GDTTSEGGDAQAA
+470 GDGYQA
-483 ESQQDN
+483 EPQQDN

-502 AFAAAIDQINATN
+502 AFAAAIDQINATS

-555 KVGRQLY
+555 QVGRQLY
-562 AGVDVYRSCQAAGH
+562 AGLDVYRQCQANGH

-590 ARESQVKELIDAVDP
+590 ARESQVKELIEAVDP

-665 AEAYVLMLRKA
+665 AEAYILMLRKA

>member
-1 MSMRILAGGFPAAR
+1 MTETPIQDVAQKSPAAR
-15 QVIPMQ
+15 
-21 EASIQA
+21 S
-27 TEAEGPRTAKPARSR
+27 PRSH

-53 AILAVLVYHAN
+53 AILAVLFYHAN
-64 PSWLSGGYFGV
+64 PSWLPGGYFGV
-75 TIFFVITGYLT
+75 TVFFVVTGYLT

-98 HLDYPRFVL
+98 RLDYPRFVL

-185 VVWPLVLLG
+185 VIWPLVLLG

-203 MACGFVGALVVVSA
+203 MACSAVGILAIASA
-217 VLMALFYDPTGD
+217 VLMAVLYDPTGD

-243 LLMGALAALWTGGR
+243 LLLGALAALWTGGR
-257 GLSLRAIPVVGPR
+257 GLNLRALPAVGPR
-270 LKDTPAWTCDA
+270 LKDAPAWTCDA
-281 LTITCLAG
+281 VALACLTG
-289 LGVMCFS
+289 LGVMCFL

-314 LTAILV
+314 LTAVLA
-320 SCLCRPRSVVA
+320 SCLCRQQSA
-331 RVLGAH
+331 LAHVLGAR

-345 AFAVYLWHYPLLVT
+345 AFAVYLWHYPLLVV

-367 ALPAWGWALEFL
+367 ELPVWGWALEFL
-379 LILACA
+379 LIFACA
-385 EASYRLLEKGQGPR
+385 EASYRLFEKGQGPR
-399 ELAGR
+399 ELAGCP
-404 TMPFGLAVP
+404 MPLGLAVP
-413 QVVLGALGVLCA
+413 QVAFGALGVLCA
-425 VVLLLVP
+425 LVLLFVP
-432 IAAEQTGVPTEMQQ
+432 IPAEQTGVPTEMQQ

-460 AAEAAQSGGS
+460 AAESAQSGENGDGS
-470 GDTTSEGGDAQAA
+470 NAAGEGDGSQA
-483 ESQQDN
+483 EPQQDN

-502 AFAAAIDQINATN
+502 AFAAAIGQINATS

-539 AITQF
+539 AVTQF

-555 KVGRQLY
+555 QVGRQLY
-562 AGVDVYRSCQAAGH
+562 AGVDVYRQCQANGH

-636 NVDVIDWYAESAGHD
+636 NVDVIDWYAQSAGHD

>member
-1 MSMRILAGGFPAAR
+1 MTETPIQDVAQKSPAAR
-15 QVIPMQ
+15 
-21 EASIQA
+21 S
-27 TEAEGPRTAKPARSR
+27 PRSH

-64 PSWLSGGYFGV
+64 PSWLPGGYFGV
-75 TIFFVITGYLT
+75 TVFFVLTGYLT

-98 HLDYPRFVL
+98 RLDYPRFVL

-141 DAVPALL
+141 DVVPALL

-185 VVWPLVLLG
+185 VIWPLVLLG

-203 MACGFVGALVVVSA
+203 MACTVVGVLAVASA
-217 VLMALFYDPTGD
+217 VLMAVLYDPAGD

-243 LLMGALAALWTGGR
+243 LLLGALAALWTGGR
-257 GLSLRAIPVVGPR
+257 GLNLRALPAVGPR
-270 LKDTPAWTCDA
+270 LKDAPAWTCDA
-281 LTITCLAG
+281 AALACLAG

-314 LTAILV
+314 LTAVLV
-320 SCLCRPRSVVA
+320 SCLCRPQSA
-331 RVLGAH
+331 LAHVLGAR

-345 AFAVYLWHYPLLVT
+345 AFAVYLWHYPLLVV

-367 ALPAWGWALEFL
+367 ELPVWGWVLEFL
-379 LILACA
+379 LIFACA
-385 EASYRLLEKGQGPR
+385 ECSYRLLEKGQGPR
-399 ELAGR
+399 EVAGR
-404 TMPFGLAVP
+404 AMPLGLSVS
-413 QVVLGALGVLCA
+413 QVALGALGVLCA
-425 VVLLLVP
+425 VVLLFVP
-432 IAAEQTGVPTEMQQ
+432 ISAEQTGVPTEMQQ

-460 AAEAAQSGGS
+460 AAEATQSGDNGEGNGAQS
-470 GDTTSEGGDAQAA
+470 EP
-483 ESQQDN
+483 QQDN

-502 AFAAAIDQINATN
+502 AFAAAIDQINATS

-527 SVILIGDSVPAG
+527 SVVLIGDSVPAG

-555 KVGRQLY
+555 QVGRQLY
-562 AGVDVYRSCQAAGH
+562 AGVDVYRQCQANGH

>member
-1 MSMRILAGGFPAAR
+1 MAETPIQDAAQKSPAVR
-15 QVIPMQ
+15 
-21 EASIQA
+21 S
-27 TEAEGPRTAKPARSR
+27 PRSH

-64 PSWLSGGYFGV
+64 PSWLPGGYFGV
-75 TIFFVITGYLT
+75 TVFFVLTGYLT

-98 HLDYPRFVL
+98 RLDYPRFVL

-118 AVVGVT
+118 AVVGVS

-153 FYIVRNVSYFANA
+153 FYIVRKVSYFANA

-185 VVWPLVLLG
+185 VIWPLVLLG

-203 MACGFVGALVVVSA
+203 TACSAVGILSVASA
-217 VLMALFYDPTGD
+217 VLMAVLYDPAGD

-243 LLMGALAALWTGGR
+243 LLLGALAALWTGGR
-257 GLSLRAIPVVGPR
+257 GLNLRALPAVEPR
-270 LKDTPAWTCDA
+270 LKDAPAWTCDA
-281 LTITCLAG
+281 VALACLAG

-314 LTAILV
+314 LTAVLV
-320 SCLCRPRSVVA
+320 SCLCRPQSA
-331 RVLGAH
+331 LAHVLGAR

-345 AFAVYLWHYPLLVT
+345 AFAAYLWHYPLLVI

-367 ALPAWGWALEFL
+367 ELPVWGWALEFL
-379 LILACA
+379 LIFACA
-385 EASYRLLEKGQGPR
+385 EASYRLIEKGQGPR

-404 TMPFGLAVP
+404 PMPLGLAVP
-413 QVVLGALGVLCA
+413 QVAFGALGVLCA
-425 VVLLLVP
+425 LVLLFVP
-432 IAAEQTGVPTEMQQ
+432 ISAEQTGVPTEMQQ

-460 AAEAAQSGGS
+460 AAESAQSGENGDGS
-470 GDTTSEGGDAQAA
+470 DATGEGDGYQA
-483 ESQQDN
+483 EPQQDN

-502 AFAAAIDQINATN
+502 AFAAAIDQINATS

-555 KVGRQLY
+555 QVGRQLY
-562 AGVDVYRSCQAAGH
+562 AGLDVYRQCQANGH

-590 ARESQVKELIDAVDP
+590 ARESQVKELIEAVDP

-665 AEAYVLMLRKA
+665 AEAYILMLRKA

>member
-1 MSMRILAGGFPAAR
+1 MTETPIQDAAQKSPAAR
-15 QVIPMQ
+15 
-21 EASIQA
+21 S
-27 TEAEGPRTAKPARSR
+27 PRSH

-64 PSWLSGGYFGV
+64 PSWLPGGYFGV
-75 TIFFVITGYLT
+75 TVFFVLTGYLT

-98 HLDYPRFVL
+98 RLDYPRFVL

-118 AVVGVT
+118 AVVGVS

-153 FYIVRNVSYFANA
+153 FYIVRKVSYFANA

-185 VVWPLVLLG
+185 VIWPLVLLG
-194 MRKVVRSRR
+194 LRKVVRSRR
-203 MACGFVGALVVVSA
+203 AACSAVGILSVASA
-217 VLMALFYDPTGD
+217 VLMAVLYDPAGD

-243 LLMGALAALWTGGR
+243 LLLGALAALWTGGR
-257 GLSLRAIPVVGPR
+257 GLNLRALPAVGPR
-270 LKDTPAWTCDA
+270 LKDAPAWTCDA
-281 LTITCLAG
+281 VALACLAG

-314 LTAILV
+314 LTAVLV
-320 SCLCRPRSVVA
+320 SCLCRPQSA
-331 RVLGAH
+331 LAHVLGAR

-345 AFAVYLWHYPLLVT
+345 AFAAYLWHYPLLVV

-367 ALPAWGWALEFL
+367 ELPVWGWALEFL
-379 LILACA
+379 LIFACA
-385 EASYRLLEKGQGPR
+385 ESSYQLFEKGQGPR

-404 TMPFGLAVP
+404 PMPLGLAVP
-413 QVVLGALGVLCA
+413 QVAFGALGVLCA
-425 VVLLLVP
+425 LVLLFVP
-432 IAAEQTGVPTEMQQ
+432 ISAEQTGVPTEMQQ

-460 AAEAAQSGGS
+460 AAESAQSGENGDGS
-470 GDTTSEGGDAQAA
+470 EAAGEGDGSQA
-483 ESQQDN
+483 EPQQDN

-555 KVGRQLY
+555 QVGRQLY
-562 AGVDVYRSCQAAGH
+562 AGLDVYRQCQANGH

-590 ARESQVKELIDAVDP
+590 ARESQVKELIEAVDP

-665 AEAYVLMLRKA
+665 AEAYVLMLRRA

>member
-1 MSMRILAGGFPAAR
+1 MTETPIQDVAQKSPAAR
-15 QVIPMQ
+15 
-21 EASIQA
+21 S
-27 TEAEGPRTAKPARSR
+27 PRSH

-64 PSWLSGGYFGV
+64 PSWLPGGYFGV
-75 TIFFVITGYLT
+75 TVFFVVTGYLT

-98 HLDYPRFVL
+98 RLDYPRFVL

-185 VVWPLVLLG
+185 VIWPLVLLG

-203 MACGFVGALVVVSA
+203 MACSA
-217 VLMALFYDPTGD
+217 VGILAIASALLMAVLYDPTGD

-243 LLMGALAALWTGGR
+243 LLLGALAALWTGGR
-257 GLSLRAIPVVGPR
+257 GLNLRALPAVGPR
-270 LKDTPAWTCDA
+270 LKDAPAWTCDA
-281 LTITCLAG
+281 VALACLAG
-289 LGVMCFS
+289 LGVMCFL

-314 LTAILV
+314 LTAVLA
-320 SCLCRPRSVVA
+320 SCLCRPQSA
-331 RVLGAH
+331 LAHVLGAR

-345 AFAVYLWHYPLLVT
+345 AFAIYLWHYPLLVV

-367 ALPAWGWALEFL
+367 ELPVWGWALEFL
-379 LILACA
+379 LIFACA
-385 EASYRLLEKGQGPR
+385 EASYRLFEKGRGPR
-399 ELAGR
+399 ELAGHP
-404 TMPFGLAVP
+404 MPLGLAVP
-413 QVVLGALGVLCA
+413 QVAFGALGVLCA
-425 VVLLLVP
+425 LVLLFVP
-432 IAAEQTGVPTEMQQ
+432 ISAEQTGVPTEMQQ

-460 AAEAAQSGGS
+460 AAESAQSGDNGE
-470 GDTTSEGGDAQAA
+470 GDGAQSEP
-483 ESQQDN
+483 QQDN

-502 AFAAAIDQINATN
+502 AFAAAIDQINATS
-515 FTVDASTGATNA
+515 FTVDSSTGATNA

-555 KVGRQLY
+555 QVGRQLY
-562 AGVDVYRSCQAAGH
+562 AGVDVYRQCQANGH

-636 NVDVIDWYAESAGHD
+636 NVDVIDWYAQSAGHD

>member
-1 MSMRILAGGFPAAR
+1 MAEAFPKDGADDGTLGSR
-15 QVIPMQ
+15 
-21 EASIQA
+21 
-27 TEAEGPRTAKPARSR
+27 GARSR

-64 PSWLSGGYFGV
+64 PSWLPGGYFGV
-75 TIFFVITGYLT
+75 TVFFVITGYLT
-86 TLSIEREIGRAG
+86 TLSIEREIGRTG
-98 HLDYPRFVL
+98 RLDYPRFVL
-107 KRVTRLLPSML
+107 RRVTRLLPSML

-141 DAVPALL
+141 DAMPALL

-153 FYIVRNVSYFANA
+153 LYIVRNVSYFANA

-203 MACGFVGALVVVSA
+203 MACGVVGVLVVVSA
-217 VLMALFYDPTGD
+217 VLMAVFYDPTGD

-243 LLMGALAALWTGGR
+243 LLMGGLAALWTGGR
-257 GLSLRAIPVVGPR
+257 GLNLGTIPKLGSR
-270 LKDTPAWTCDA
+270 LKNAPAWTCDGLA
-281 LTITCLAG
+281 VACLAG
-289 LGVMCFS
+289 LSVMCFS

-314 LTAILV
+314 LTAVLV
-320 SCLCRPRSVVA
+320 SCLCRPGSVTA
-331 RVLGAH
+331 RVLGAR

-345 AFAVYLWHYPLLVT
+345 AFAVYLWHYPLLVV

-367 ALPAWGWALEFL
+367 ELPVWGWALEFL
-379 LILACA
+379 LIFACA
-385 EASYRLLEKGQGPR
+385 EASYRLFEKGQGPR

-404 TMPFGLAVP
+404 PMPLGLAVP
-413 QVVLGALGVLCA
+413 QVAFGALGVLCA
-425 VVLLLVP
+425 LVLLFVP
-432 IAAEQTGVPTEMQQ
+432 ISAEQTGVPTEMQQ

-460 AAEAAQSGGS
+460 AAESAQSGENGDGS
-470 GDTTSEGGDAQAA
+470 DAAGEGDGSQA
-483 ESQQDN
+483 EPQQDN

-502 AFAAAIDQINATN
+502 AFAAAIDQINATS

-555 KVGRQLY
+555 QVGRQLY
-562 AGVDVYRSCQAAGH
+562 AGLDVYRQCQANGH

-590 ARESQVKELIDAVDP
+590 ARESQVKELIEAVDP

-665 AEAYVLMLRKA
+665 AEAYILMLRKA

>member
-1 MSMRILAGGFPAAR
+1 MAETPIQDAAQKSPAVR
-15 QVIPMQ
+15 
-21 EASIQA
+21 S
-27 TEAEGPRTAKPARSR
+27 PRSH

-64 PSWLSGGYFGV
+64 PSWLPGGYFGV
-75 TIFFVITGYLT
+75 TVFFVLTGYLT

-98 HLDYPRFVL
+98 RLDYPRFVL

-118 AVVGVT
+118 AVVGVS

-153 FYIVRNVSYFANA
+153 FYIVRKVSYFANA

-185 VVWPLVLLG
+185 VIWPLVLLG

-203 MACGFVGALVVVSA
+203 TACSAVGILSVASA
-217 VLMALFYDPTGD
+217 VLMAVLYDPAGD

-243 LLMGALAALWTGGR
+243 LLLGALAALWTGGR
-257 GLSLRAIPVVGPR
+257 GLNLRALPAVEPR
-270 LKDTPAWTCDA
+270 LKDAPAWTCDA
-281 LTITCLAG
+281 VALACLAG

-314 LTAILV
+314 LTAVLV
-320 SCLCRPRSVVA
+320 SCLCRPQSA
-331 RVLGAH
+331 LAHVLGAR

-345 AFAVYLWHYPLLVT
+345 AFAAYLWHYPLLVI

-367 ALPAWGWALEFL
+367 ELPVWGWALEFL
-379 LILACA
+379 LIFACA
-385 EASYRLLEKGQGPR
+385 EASYRLFEKGQGPR

-404 TMPFGLAVP
+404 PMPLGLAVP
-413 QVVLGALGVLCA
+413 QVAFGALGVLCA
-425 VVLLLVP
+425 LVLLVVP
-432 IAAEQTGVPTEMQQ
+432 ISAEQTGVPTEMQQ

-460 AAEAAQSGGS
+460 AAESARSGENGDGSDAAGEGDGS
-470 GDTTSEGGDAQAA
+470 QA
-483 ESQQDN
+483 EPQQDN

-502 AFAAAIDQINATN
+502 AFAAAIDQINATS

-555 KVGRQLY
+555 QVGRQLY
-562 AGVDVYRSCQAAGH
+562 AGLDVYRQCQANGH

-590 ARESQVKELIDAVDP
+590 ARESQVKELIEAVDP

-665 AEAYVLMLRKA
+665 AEAYILMLRKA

>member
-1 MSMRILAGGFPAAR
+1 MTETPIQDAAQKSPAAR
-15 QVIPMQ
+15 
-21 EASIQA
+21 S
-27 TEAEGPRTAKPARSR
+27 PRSH

-64 PSWLSGGYFGV
+64 PSWLPGGYFGV
-75 TIFFVITGYLT
+75 TVFFVLTGYLT
-86 TLSIEREIGRAG
+86 TLSIEREIGRTG
-98 HLDYPRFVL
+98 RLDYPRFVL

-118 AVVGVT
+118 AVVGVS

-185 VVWPLVLLG
+185 VIWPLVLLG
-194 MRKVVRSRR
+194 LRKVVRSRR
-203 MACGFVGALVVVSA
+203 AACSAVGILSAASA
-217 VLMALFYDPTGD
+217 VLMAVLYDPAGD

-243 LLMGALAALWTGGR
+243 LLLGALAALWTGGR
-257 GLSLRAIPVVGPR
+257 GLNLRALPAVGPR
-270 LKDTPAWTCDA
+270 LKDAPAWTCDA
-281 LTITCLAG
+281 VALACLAG

-296 LNGYSEFAYRGG
+296 LNGYSEFAYRSG

-314 LTAILV
+314 FTAVLV
-320 SCLCRPRSVVA
+320 SCLCRPQSA
-331 RVLGAH
+331 LAHLLGAR

-345 AFAVYLWHYPLLVT
+345 AFAAYLWHYPLLVV

-367 ALPAWGWALEFL
+367 ELPVWGWALEFL
-379 LILACA
+379 LIFACA
-385 EASYRLLEKGQGPR
+385 EASYRLFEKGQGPR
-399 ELAGR
+399 ELVGR
-404 TMPFGLAVP
+404 PMPLGLAVP
-413 QVVLGALGVLCA
+413 QVAFGALGVLCA
-425 VVLLLVP
+425 LVLLFVP
-432 IAAEQTGVPTEMQQ
+432 ISAEQTGVPTEMQQ

-460 AAEAAQSGGS
+460 AAESAQSGENGDGS
-470 GDTTSEGGDAQAA
+470 DAAGEGDGSQA
-483 ESQQDN
+483 EPQQDN

-502 AFAAAIDQINATN
+502 AFAAAIDQINATS

-555 KVGRQLY
+555 QVGRQLY
-562 AGVDVYRSCQAAGH
+562 AGLDVYRQCQANGH

-590 ARESQVKELIDAVDP
+590 ARESQVKELIEAVDP
-605 SKHVYLCTVR
+605 SKRVYLCTVR

-665 AEAYVLMLRKA
+665 AEAYALMLRKA

>member
-1 MSMRILAGGFPAAR
+1 MTETPIQDAAQKSPAAR
-15 QVIPMQ
+15 P
-21 EASIQA
+21 
-27 TEAEGPRTAKPARSR
+27 PRSH

-64 PSWLSGGYFGV
+64 PSWLPGGYFGV
-75 TIFFVITGYLT
+75 TVFFVLTGYLT

-98 HLDYPRFVL
+98 RLDYPRFVL

-141 DAVPALL
+141 DALPALL

-153 FYIVRNVSYFANA
+153 FYIVRKVSYFANA

-185 VVWPLVLLG
+185 VIWPLVLLG

-203 MACGFVGALVVVSA
+203 TACLAVGILTVASA
-217 VLMALFYDPTGD
+217 VLMAVLYDPAGD

-243 LLMGALAALWTGGR
+243 LLLGALAALWTGGR
-257 GLSLRAIPVVGPR
+257 GLNLRALLAVEPR
-270 LKDTPAWTCDA
+270 LKDAPAWTCDA
-281 LTITCLAG
+281 VALACLAG

-314 LTAILV
+314 LTAVLV
-320 SCLCRPRSVVA
+320 SCLCRPQSA
-331 RVLGAH
+331 LAHVLGAR

-345 AFAVYLWHYPLLVT
+345 AFAAYLWHYPLLVI

-367 ALPAWGWALEFL
+367 ELPVWGWALEFL
-379 LILACA
+379 LIFACA
-385 EASYRLLEKGQGPR
+385 EASYRLFEKGQGPR

-404 TMPFGLAVP
+404 PMPLGLAVP
-413 QVVLGALGVLCA
+413 QVAFGALGVLCA
-425 VVLLLVP
+425 LVLLFVP
-432 IAAEQTGVPTEMQQ
+432 ISAEQTGVPTEMQQ

-460 AAEAAQSGGS
+460 AAESAQSGENGDGS
-470 GDTTSEGGDAQAA
+470 DAAGEGDGSQA
-483 ESQQDN
+483 EPQQDN

-502 AFAAAIDQINATN
+502 AFAAAIDQINATS

-555 KVGRQLY
+555 QVGRQLY
-562 AGVDVYRSCQAAGH
+562 AGLDVYRQCQANGH

-590 ARESQVKELIDAVDP
+590 ARESQVKELIEAVDP

-665 AEAYVLMLRKA
+665 AEAYILMLRKA

>member
-1 MSMRILAGGFPAAR
+1 MAETPIQDAAQKSPAVR
-15 QVIPMQ
+15 
-21 EASIQA
+21 S
-27 TEAEGPRTAKPARSR
+27 PRSH

-64 PSWLSGGYFGV
+64 PSWLPGGYFGV
-75 TIFFVITGYLT
+75 TVFFVLTGYLT

-98 HLDYPRFVL
+98 RLDYPRFVL

-118 AVVGVT
+118 AVVGVS

-153 FYIVRNVSYFANA
+153 FYIVRKVSYFANA

-185 VVWPLVLLG
+185 VIWPLVLLG

-203 MACGFVGALVVVSA
+203 TACSAVGILSVASA
-217 VLMALFYDPTGD
+217 VLMAVLYDPAGD

-243 LLMGALAALWTGGR
+243 LLLGALAALWTGGR
-257 GLSLRAIPVVGPR
+257 GLNLRALPAVEPR
-270 LKDTPAWTCDA
+270 LKDAPAWTCDA
-281 LTITCLAG
+281 VALACLAG

-314 LTAILV
+314 LTAVLV
-320 SCLCRPRSVVA
+320 SCLCRPQSA
-331 RVLGAH
+331 LAHVLGAR

-345 AFAVYLWHYPLLVT
+345 AFAAYLWHYPLLVI

-367 ALPAWGWALEFL
+367 ELPVWGWALEFL
-379 LILACA
+379 LIFACA
-385 EASYRLLEKGQGPR
+385 EASYRLFEKGQGLR

-404 TMPFGLAVP
+404 PIPLGLAVP
-413 QVVLGALGVLCA
+413 QVAFGALGVLCA
-425 VVLLLVP
+425 LVLLVVP
-432 IAAEQTGVPTEMQQ
+432 ISAEQTGVPTEMQQ

-460 AAEAAQSGGS
+460 AAESARSGENGDGSDAAGEGDGS
-470 GDTTSEGGDAQAA
+470 QA
-483 ESQQDN
+483 EPQQDN

-502 AFAAAIDQINATN
+502 AFAAAIDQINATS

-555 KVGRQLY
+555 QVGRQLY
-562 AGVDVYRSCQAAGH
+562 AGLDVYRQCQANGH

-590 ARESQVKELIDAVDP
+590 ARESQVKELIEAVDP

-665 AEAYVLMLRKA
+665 AEAYILMLRKA

>member
-1 MSMRILAGGFPAAR
+1 MAHVSPA
-15 QVIPMQ
+15 Q
-21 EASIQA
+21 EAP
-27 TEAEGPRTAKPARSR
+27 EARGTSRRRSH

-53 AILAVLVYHAN
+53 AILAIVLYHAN
-64 PSWLSGGYFGV
+64 PSWLPGGYFGV
-75 TIFFVITGYLT
+75 TVFFVLTGYLT

-98 HLDYPRFVL
+98 RLDYPRFLL
-107 KRVTRLLPSML
+107 KRVVRLLPSML

-178 GVVMQFY
+178 GVIMQFY
-185 VVWPLVLLG
+185 VVWPLALLA

-203 MACGFVGALVVVSA
+203 SACAGVGVLVLVSA
-217 VLMALFYDPTGD
+217 VLMAALYDPTGD

-243 LLMGALAALWTGGR
+243 LLMGALCALWTGGR
-257 GLSLRAIPVVGPR
+257 GLNLRMLPGAAGR
-270 LKDTPAWTCDA
+270 K
-281 LTITCLAG
+281 LAG
-289 LGVMCFS
+289 APSWAHDAIAAASLVGLGIMCVA

-308 MLLAAV
+308 MLLAA
-314 LTAILV
+314 LLSALLL
-320 SCLCRPRSVVA
+320 SCLTRPDSILA
-331 RVLGAH
+331 RVLGLPAF
-337 PVAEAGKR
+337 AAAGKR
-345 AFAVYLWHYPLLVT
+345 AFAVYLWHYPLLTV

-367 ALPAWGWALEFL
+367 ELPAWGWALEFL

-385 EASYRLLEKGQGPR
+385 EASYRLFEKGFGKWPERSDPR
-399 ELAGR
+399 RRGLLAQPLPAVALELA
-404 TMPFGLAVP
+404 
-413 QVVLGALGVLCA
+413 GVLCA
-425 VVLLLVP
+425 LVLLVVP
-432 IAAEQTGVPTEMQQ
+432 ISAEETGVPTEMQQ
-446 MSAEEQQYL
+446 MTAEEQQYL

-460 AAEAAQSGGS
+460 AAEAAQSGDGENGNGS
-470 GDTTSEGGDAQAA
+470 EAA
-483 ESQQDN
+483 PQQDQ
-489 TTFDVSGTYFAGT
+489 TTFDVSGTYFADT
-502 AFAAAIDQINATN
+502 AFAAAIDQINATS
-515 FTVDASTGATNA
+515 FTVDSETGATNA
-527 SVILIGDSVPAG
+527 SVIVIGDSVPAG

-544 YKYFPNGYIDA
+544 YTYFPNGYIDA

-562 AGVDVYRSCQAAGH
+562 TGVEVYRQCQAAGH

-590 ARESQVKELIDAVDP
+590 ARESQVRELIEAVDP
-605 SKHVYLCTVR
+605 SKKVYLVTVR

-625 QLFKDVAAQYD
+625 QLFRDVAAQYD
-636 NVDVIDWYAESAGHD
+636 NVGVIDWYAESAGHD
-651 EYFWSDGTHLRPEG
+651 DYFWSDGTHLRPEG
-665 AEAYVLMLRKA
+665 AEAYILMLRRA

>member
-1 MSMRILAGGFPAAR
+1 MSETPIQDAAQKSPAVR
-15 QVIPMQ
+15 
-21 EASIQA
+21 S
-27 TEAEGPRTAKPARSR
+27 PRSH

-64 PSWLSGGYFGV
+64 PSWLPGGYFGV
-75 TIFFVITGYLT
+75 TVFFVLTGYLT

-98 HLDYPRFVL
+98 RLDYPRFVL

-118 AVVGVT
+118 AVVGVS

-153 FYIVRNVSYFANA
+153 FYIVRKVSYFANA

-203 MACGFVGALVVVSA
+203 TACSAVGILSVASA
-217 VLMALFYDPTGD
+217 VLMAVLYDPAGD

-243 LLMGALAALWTGGR
+243 LLLGALAALWTGGR
-257 GLSLRAIPVVGPR
+257 GLNLRALPAVEPR
-270 LKDTPAWTCDA
+270 LKDAPAWTCDA
-281 LTITCLAG
+281 VALACLAG

-308 MLLAAV
+308 MFLAAV
-314 LTAILV
+314 LTAVLV
-320 SCLCRPRSVVA
+320 SCLCRPQSA
-331 RVLGAH
+331 LAHVLGAR

-345 AFAVYLWHYPLLVT
+345 AFAAYLWHYPLLVI

-367 ALPAWGWALEFL
+367 ELPVWGWALEFL
-379 LILACA
+379 LIFACA
-385 EASYRLLEKGQGPR
+385 EASYRLFEKGQGLR

-404 TMPFGLAVP
+404 PMPLGLAVP
-413 QVVLGALGVLCA
+413 QVAFGALGVLCA
-425 VVLLLVP
+425 LVLLVVP
-432 IAAEQTGVPTEMQQ
+432 ISAEQTGVPTEMQQ

-460 AAEAAQSGGS
+460 AAESAQSGENGDGS
-470 GDTTSEGGDAQAA
+470 DATGEGDGYQA
-483 ESQQDN
+483 EPQQDN

-502 AFAAAIDQINATN
+502 AFAAAIDQINATS

-555 KVGRQLY
+555 QVGRQLY
-562 AGVDVYRSCQAAGH
+562 AGLDVYRQCQANGH

-590 ARESQVKELIDAVDP
+590 ARESQVKELIEAVDP

-651 EYFWSDGTHLRPEG
+651 EYFWSDGTHLRPGG
-665 AEAYVLMLRKA
+665 AEAYILMLRKA

>member
-1 MSMRILAGGFPAAR
+1 MTETPIQDAAQKSPAAR
-15 QVIPMQ
+15 
-21 EASIQA
+21 S
-27 TEAEGPRTAKPARSR
+27 PRSH

-64 PSWLSGGYFGV
+64 PSWLPGGYFGV
-75 TIFFVITGYLT
+75 TVFFVITGYLT
-86 TLSIEREIGRAG
+86 TLSIEREIGRTG
-98 HLDYPRFVL
+98 RLDYPRFVL

-141 DAVPALL
+141 DVVPALL

-185 VVWPLVLLG
+185 VIWPLVLLG

-203 MACGFVGALVVVSA
+203 MACSAVGILAVASA
-217 VLMALFYDPTGD
+217 VLMAVLYDPAGD

-243 LLMGALAALWTGGR
+243 LLLGTLAALWTGGR
-257 GLSLRAIPVVGPR
+257 GLNLRALPAVGPR
-270 LKDTPAWTCDA
+270 LKDAPAWTCDA
-281 LTITCLAG
+281 LALACLAS

-314 LTAILV
+314 LTAVLA
-320 SCLCRPRSVVA
+320 SCLCRPQSA
-331 RVLGAH
+331 LAHVLGAR

-345 AFAVYLWHYPLLVT
+345 AFAVYLWHYPLLVV

-367 ALPAWGWALEFL
+367 ELPVWGWALEFL
-379 LILACA
+379 LIFACA
-385 EASYRLLEKGQGPR
+385 EASYRLFEKGRGPR

-404 TMPFGLAVP
+404 PMPLGLAVP
-413 QVVLGALGVLCA
+413 QVVFGALGVLCA
-425 VVLLLVP
+425 LALLFVP
-432 IAAEQTGVPTEMQQ
+432 ISAEQTGVPTEMQQ

-460 AAEAAQSGGS
+460 AAESAQSSENGEGDGS
-470 GDTTSEGGDAQAA
+470 QA
-483 ESQQDN
+483 EPQQDN

-502 AFAAAIDQINATN
+502 AFAGAIDQINATS

-555 KVGRQLY
+555 QVGRQLY
-562 AGVDVYRSCQAAGH
+562 AGVDVYRQCQANGH

>member
-1 MSMRILAGGFPAAR
+1 MTPAGR
-15 QVIPMQ
+15 
-21 EASIQA
+21 A
-27 TEAEGPRTAKPARSR
+27 TRSH

-64 PSWLSGGYFGV
+64 PSWLPGGYFGV
-75 TIFFVITGYLT
+75 TVFFVVTGYLT

-98 HLDYPRFVL
+98 RLDYPRFVL

-131 APNLLPKVKS
+131 APNLLPKLKS
-141 DAVPALL
+141 DVVPALL

-185 VVWPLVLLG
+185 VIWPLVLLG

-203 MACGFVGALVVVSA
+203 MACTVVGILAVASA
-217 VLMALFYDPTGD
+217 VLMAVLYDPTGD

-243 LLMGALAALWTGGR
+243 LLLGALAALWTGGH
-257 GLSLRAIPVVGPR
+257 GLNLRALPAVGPR
-270 LKDTPAWTCDA
+270 LKGAPAWTCDA
-281 LTITCLAG
+281 LALACLAG

-314 LTAILV
+314 LTAVLV
-320 SCLCRPRSVVA
+320 SCLCRSQSA
-331 RVLGAH
+331 LAHVLGAR

-345 AFAVYLWHYPLLVT
+345 AFAVYLWHYPLLVV

-367 ALPAWGWALEFL
+367 ELPVWGWALEFM

-385 EASYRLLEKGQGPR
+385 EASYRLFEKGQGPR

-404 TMPFGLAVP
+404 PMPLGLAVP
-413 QVVLGALGVLCA
+413 QVAFGALGILCVL
-425 VVLLLVP
+425 VLLFVP
-432 IAAEQTGVPTEMQQ
+432 ISAEQTGVPTEMQQ
-446 MSAEEQQYL
+446 MSAEEQQ
-455 AEQQA
+455 A
-460 AAEAAQSGGS
+460 AAEATQSGDNGEGDGAQS
-470 GDTTSEGGDAQAA
+470 EL
-483 ESQQDN
+483 QQDD
-489 TTFDVSGTYFAGT
+489 TKFDVSGTYFAGT
-502 AFAAAIDQINATN
+502 AFAAAIDQINATS

-527 SVILIGDSVPAG
+527 SVVLIGDSVPAG

-555 KVGRQLY
+555 QVGRQLY
-562 AGVDVYRSCQAAGH
+562 AGVDVYRQCQANGH

>member
-1 MSMRILAGGFPAAR
+1 MTETPIQDAAQKSPAAR
-15 QVIPMQ
+15 P
-21 EASIQA
+21 
-27 TEAEGPRTAKPARSR
+27 PRSH

-64 PSWLSGGYFGV
+64 PSWLPGGYFGV
-75 TIFFVITGYLT
+75 TVFFVITGYLT
-86 TLSIEREIGRAG
+86 TLSIEREIGRTG
-98 HLDYPRFVL
+98 RLDYPRFVL

-141 DAVPALL
+141 DVVPALL

-185 VVWPLVLLG
+185 VIWPLVLLG

-203 MACGFVGALVVVSA
+203 TACSAVGILTVASA
-217 VLMALFYDPTGD
+217 VLMAVLYDPAGD

-243 LLMGALAALWTGGR
+243 LLLGALAALWTGGR
-257 GLSLRAIPVVGPR
+257 GLNLRALPAVEPR
-270 LKDTPAWTCDA
+270 LKDAPAWTCDA
-281 LTITCLAG
+281 VALACLAG

-314 LTAILV
+314 LTAVLV
-320 SCLCRPRSVVA
+320 SCLCRPQSA
-331 RVLGAH
+331 LAHVLGAR

-345 AFAVYLWHYPLLVT
+345 AFAAYLWHYPLLVI

-367 ALPAWGWALEFL
+367 ELPVWGWALEFL
-379 LILACA
+379 LIFACA
-385 EASYRLLEKGQGPR
+385 EASYRLFEKGQGPR

-404 TMPFGLAVP
+404 PMPLGLAVP
-413 QVVLGALGVLCA
+413 QVAFGALGVLCA
-425 VVLLLVP
+425 LVLLFVP
-432 IAAEQTGVPTEMQQ
+432 ISAEQTGVPTEMQQ

-460 AAEAAQSGGS
+460 AAESAQSGENGDGS
-470 GDTTSEGGDAQAA
+470 DAAGEGDGSQA
-483 ESQQDN
+483 EPQQDN

-502 AFAAAIDQINATN
+502 AFAAAIDQINATS

-555 KVGRQLY
+555 QVGRQLY
-562 AGVDVYRSCQAAGH
+562 AGLDVYRQCQANGH

-590 ARESQVKELIDAVDP
+590 ARESQVKELIEAVEP

>member
-1 MSMRILAGGFPAAR
+1 MAEAANQGSAAAMTPACR
-15 QVIPMQ
+15 
-21 EASIQA
+21 A
-27 TEAEGPRTAKPARSR
+27 TRSH

-64 PSWLSGGYFGV
+64 PSWLPGGYFGV
-75 TIFFVITGYLT
+75 TVFFVVTGYFT

-141 DAVPALL
+141 DVVPALL

-185 VVWPLVLLG
+185 VIWPLVLLG

-203 MACGFVGALVVVSA
+203 MACTIVGILAVASA
-217 VLMALFYDPTGD
+217 VLMAVLYDPTGD

-243 LLMGALAALWTGGR
+243 LLLGALAALWTGGH
-257 GLSLRAIPVVGPR
+257 GLNLRALPAVGPR
-270 LKDTPAWTCDA
+270 LKGAPAWTCDA
-281 LTITCLAG
+281 LALTSLAG

-314 LTAILV
+314 LTAVLV
-320 SCLCRPRSVVA
+320 SCLCRPQSA
-331 RVLGAH
+331 LAHVLGAR

-345 AFAVYLWHYPLLVT
+345 AFAVYLWHYPLLVV

-367 ALPAWGWALEFL
+367 ELPVWGWALEFM

-385 EASYRLLEKGQGPR
+385 EASYRLFEKGQGPR

-404 TMPFGLAVP
+404 PMPLGLAVP
-413 QVVLGALGVLCA
+413 QVAFGALGVLCA
-425 VVLLLVP
+425 LVLLFVP
-432 IAAEQTGVPTEMQQ
+432 ISAEQTGVPAEMQQ

-460 AAEAAQSGGS
+460 AAEATQPGDNGEGDSAQS
-470 GDTTSEGGDAQAA
+470 EP
-483 ESQQDN
+483 QQDD
-489 TTFDVSGTYFAGT
+489 TKFDVSGTYFAGT
-502 AFAAAIDQINATN
+502 AFAAVIDQINATS

-527 SVILIGDSVPAG
+527 SVVLIGDSVPAG

-555 KVGRQLY
+555 QVGRQLY
-562 AGVDVYRSCQAAGH
+562 AGVDVYRQCQANGH

-590 ARESQVKELIDAVDP
+590 ARESQVKELIDAVGP

>member
-1 MSMRILAGGFPAAR
+1 MAEAANQGSAAAMTPAGR
-15 QVIPMQ
+15 
-21 EASIQA
+21 A
-27 TEAEGPRTAKPARSR
+27 TRSH

-64 PSWLSGGYFGV
+64 PSWLPGGYFGV
-75 TIFFVITGYLT
+75 TVFFVVTGYLT

-98 HLDYPRFVL
+98 RLDYPRFVL

-131 APNLLPKVKS
+131 APNLLPKLKS
-141 DAVPALL
+141 DVVPALL

-185 VVWPLVLLG
+185 VIWPLVLLG

-203 MACGFVGALVVVSA
+203 MACTIVGILAVASA
-217 VLMALFYDPTGD
+217 VLMAVLYDPTGD

-243 LLMGALAALWTGGR
+243 LLLGALAALWTGGH
-257 GLSLRAIPVVGPR
+257 GLNLRALPAVGSR
-270 LKDTPAWTCDA
+270 LKDAPAWTCDA
-281 LTITCLAG
+281 LALACLAG

-314 LTAILV
+314 LTAVLV
-320 SCLCRPRSVVA
+320 SCLCRPQSA
-331 RVLGAH
+331 LAHVLGAR

-345 AFAVYLWHYPLLVT
+345 AFAVYLWHYPLLVV

-367 ALPAWGWALEFL
+367 ELPVWGWALEFM
-379 LILACA
+379 LIFACA
-385 EASYRLLEKGQGPR
+385 EASYRLFEKGQGPR
-399 ELAGR
+399 EVAGR
-404 TMPFGLAVP
+404 PMPLGLAVP
-413 QVVLGALGVLCA
+413 QVVFGALGVLCA
-425 VVLLLVP
+425 LVLLFVP
-432 IAAEQTGVPTEMQQ
+432 ISAERTGVPTEMQQ

-460 AAEAAQSGGS
+460 AAEATQSGDNGEGDGAQS
-470 GDTTSEGGDAQAA
+470 EP
-483 ESQQDN
+483 QQDD
-489 TTFDVSGTYFAGT
+489 TKFDVSGTYFAGT
-502 AFAAAIDQINATN
+502 AFAAAIDQINATS

-527 SVILIGDSVPAG
+527 SVVLIGDSVPAG

-555 KVGRQLY
+555 QVGRQLY
-562 AGVDVYRSCQAAGH
+562 VGVDVYRQCQANGH